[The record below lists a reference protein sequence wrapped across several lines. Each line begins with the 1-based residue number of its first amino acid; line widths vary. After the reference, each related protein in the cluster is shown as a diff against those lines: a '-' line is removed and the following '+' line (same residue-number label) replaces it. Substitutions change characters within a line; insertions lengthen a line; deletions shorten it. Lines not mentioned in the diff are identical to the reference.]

1 MPISSE
7 VSLRVLLPPLQAIS
21 RHPVRVIGTFVTVT
35 LVTAAVLPDFWDYIE
50 LFRVVAVASTS
61 TVLVSAGAV
70 RVTNRMPPKPKEP
83 RRKTAKLRSPG
94 KQPPQRIP
102 LPVGRCVMCGR
113 KLTNYSS
120 QLAGVGP
127 DCQAR
132 YGSRPQYQDNPAYFE
147 WQRRMHTALQEQ
159 QAAQREHDRVYAA
172 ARATH
177 AEQVRV
183 WHRQLATP
191 RNVVRRRARSVANR
205 TIVVDVGVLLSY
217 VFSELVVRLA
227 TFLQLPF
234 FA

>member
-1 MPISSE
+1 MAISGE
-7 VSLRVLLPPLQAIS
+7 VRLRVLVPPLRTIA
-21 RHPVRVIGTFVTVT
+21 RHPVRVVGTFVVVT
-35 LVTAAVLPDFWDYIE
+35 LVTAAVLPDFWDYVE
-50 LFRVVAVASTS
+50 LFRVVAVVSTS

-70 RVTNRMPPKPKEP
+70 RVSNRMPPKPKEP

-147 WQRRMHTALQEQ
+147 WQRRMDVARREQ
-159 QAAQREHDRVYAA
+159 QAAQREHDRAYAA
-172 ARATH
+172 ARAAH
-177 AEQVRV
+177 VEQVRA
-183 WHRQLATP
+183 WRAALATP
-191 RNVVRRRARSVANR
+191 RNVIRRRAQAVANR
-205 TIVVDVGVLLSY
+205 TIVVDAGVMLSY
-217 VFSELVVRLA
+217 VLSELLIRLA
-227 TFLQLPF
+227 TLLGVPF
-234 FA
+234 FD